1 MRNTDRSRMF
11 ADTVY
16 LAVRKSADDGHEFV
30 DVGSCSHGADI
41 CKLKADEDDAKV
53 PAWAGAN
60 RVVRI
65 VRVEFTF

>member
-1 MRNTDRSRMF
+1 MTPIKD
-11 ADTVY
+11 AVY
-16 LAVRKSADDGHEFV
+16 FAVRQSGDSFREWI